1 MDAVIACENLKKDYV
16 LGEQAVPVLRQV
28 DLCVRRGDT
37 VAIVGAS
44 GSGKTTLVNLLGG
57 LDTPTTGAVRI
68 AGETIS
74 ALPERA
80 RGLLRNR
87 ALGFVFQFH
96 HLLNEFTALEN
107 TAMPLLIRGC
117 ARQEALARAERIL
130 TRVGLRHR
138 LQHRPGQLSGGE
150 RQRVAIA
157 RALVGEPAC
166 VLLDEPTGNLDQEMA
181 AVIQDLL
188 LELNRD
194 TGTALVIVTHD
205 LAFAERLQRVYRLD
219 HGVLVECRLL

>member
-16 LGEQAVPVLRQV
+16 FGQQAVPVLRQV

-57 LDTPTTGAVRI
+57 LDTPTAGAVRI

-107 TAMPLLIRGC
+107 AAMPLLIRGS
-117 ARQEALARAERIL
+117 ARQDALARAERIL
-130 TRVGLRHR
+130 ARVGLQHR

-166 VLLDEPTGNLDQEMA
+166 VLLDEPTGNLDQDMA

-194 TGTALVIVTHD
+194 TGTALVVVTHD
-205 LAFAERLQRVYRLD
+205 LAFAGRLQRVYRLD
-219 HGVLVECRLL
+219 HGVLVECRSS